1 MGQIQ
6 AKDLSGC
13 MVAIVT
19 PMNSDGSINLS
30 DWKNLVQW
38 HIKNK
43 TDAIV
48 VAGTTG
54 ESMLLSD
61 EEIDLLSQ
69 SAVEMCSKNTSTKVI
84 IGTGAVDPNKVIS
97 ANKRAK
103 NNGADAVLVVT
114 PYYLTL
120 TQSALYQHFNTIA
133 KNTDL
138 PIILYNVPSRTAV
151 DLQSTTTAELA
162 KIPNIIGIKEAKSDM
177 TRIEQL
183 VKIKNF
189 AIISGDDGS
198 FVEAMKLGAHG
209 VISVAANVR
218 PKAIKALCNHMQLG
232 DVAQANVL
240 NSELSPLYQYLF
252 HEPNPCPVKSLMHHT
267 NMISSGIRKPLV
279 MTEIKL
285 NQVKPF
291 TQPIIQEFNSI

>member
-13 MVAIVT
+13 MVALVT
-19 PMNSDGSINLS
+19 PMNPDGSINFSEWERLI
-30 DWKNLVQW
+30 QW
-38 HIKNK
+38 HIDNR

-54 ESMLLSD
+54 ESSLLSKD
-61 EEIDLLSQ
+61 EIESLSQ
-69 SAVEMCSKNTSTKVI
+69 SAVKLCQQSPTTKVI
-84 IGTGAVDPNKVIS
+84 IGTGGIDPNHVIA
-97 ANKRAK
+97 ANKLAK
-103 NNGADAVLVVT
+103 KNGADAVLIVT

-120 TQSALYQHFNTIA
+120 TQQALIEHFTAIA
-133 KNTDL
+133 EQTEL
-138 PIILYNVPSRTAV
+138 PIILYNVPTRTV
-151 DLQSTTTAELA
+151 NDLTSSTTAQLA
-162 KIPNIIGIKEAKSDM
+162 KIQNIIGIKEAKSDM
-177 TRIEQL
+177 GRIDQL

-189 AIISGDDGS
+189 AVLSGDDGT
-198 FVEAMKLGAHG
+198 FIEAMKRGAHG

-218 PKAIKALCNHMQLG
+218 PQAIKDLCNHMQLG
-232 DVAQANVL
+232 DIEQANSL
-240 NSELSPLYQYLF
+240 NTELSPLYDYLF

-279 MTEIKL
+279 MTEIKK

-291 TQPIIQEFNSI
+291 TPSIIQEFSSI